1 MGDNTEK
8 IVLVKKVFQVIDI
21 LSGGRP
27 PPPPLIGDMYEEGGG
42 RIGISASFQ

>member
-27 PPPPLIGDMYEEGGG
+27 PPLIGDMYEEGGG
-42 RIGISASFQ
+42 RVGISASSQ